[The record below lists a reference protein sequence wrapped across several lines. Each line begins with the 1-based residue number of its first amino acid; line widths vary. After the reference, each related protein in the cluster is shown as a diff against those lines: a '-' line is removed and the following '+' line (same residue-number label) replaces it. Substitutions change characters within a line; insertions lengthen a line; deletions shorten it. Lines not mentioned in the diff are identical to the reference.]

1 MFGVHP
7 MISDRV
13 NGRIRARQVRVIDKT
28 GNQLG
33 VFSLADALK
42 LAQSRSEDLI
52 EIDSEEVPP
61 VCQVMDYGEYRWRMQ
76 QIQKDRTHD

>member
-1 MFGVHP
+1 

-61 VCQVMDYGEYRWRMQ
+61 VCQVMDY
-76 QIQKDRTHD
+76 